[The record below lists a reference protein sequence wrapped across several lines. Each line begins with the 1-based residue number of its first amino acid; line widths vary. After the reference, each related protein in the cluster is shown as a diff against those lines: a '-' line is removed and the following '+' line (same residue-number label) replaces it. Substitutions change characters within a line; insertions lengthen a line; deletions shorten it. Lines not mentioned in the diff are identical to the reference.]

1 MAFQT
6 IYSVCDEVLIKIIPN
21 NRFSLISSITV
32 GMSLSSDEVLISLST
47 VIKQIVTLIFK
58 SLET

>member
-6 IYSVCDEVLIKIIPN
+6 IYSVCDEVLIKIIGI
-21 NRFSLISSITV
+21 FSLISSITV